1 MKVTLALLLIVAIIS
16 GSSSLKCNLFGD
28 WQEIKKAD
36 GSIVDE
42 VNEKKDMETCSDGSS
57 CMNMQGSAGNNN
69 IKFVVKDL
77 GSCIQTN
84 LCTELNGFTASDKAK
99 TMYTP
104 MNMFKERP
112 RPRQLVDDSEDPIK
126 IQCCETEGCNKMKNS
141 QENSSGK
148 K

>member
-69 IKFVVKDL
+69 IKCKL
-77 GSCIQTN
+77 
-84 LCTELNGFTASDKAK
+84 
-99 TMYTP
+99 
-104 MNMFKERP
+104 
-112 RPRQLVDDSEDPIK
+112 
-126 IQCCETEGCNKMKNS
+126 
-141 QENSSGK
+141 
-148 K
+148 